1 MRRLNIFF
9 DVDDTLIFRPNRLR
23 NHAQEVFERITEAGH
38 AIFVWSG
45 NGIRRY
51 EMEQHGLDHFVDDY
65 FVKPLER
72 YREQLSAFNVY
83 VEPDFVVDDHQ
94 GVVDAF
100 GGYHISLYAGED
112 EREMLNVLEAIEQ
125 AALNDG
131 PR

>member
-1 MRRLNIFF
+1 MRRLNVFF

-83 VEPDFVVDDHQ
+83 VEPDFVGDDHQ
-94 GVVDAF
+94 GVVDAC
-100 GGYHISLYAGED
+100 GGYPVSRYSGADAGEMPHEREGSD
-112 EREMLNVLEAIEQ
+112 ER
-125 AALNDG
+125 
-131 PR
+131 RSSRRR